1 MISFKHLLPQLVQ
14 CLANNS
20 SSWAPTVAMWTL
32 CCHCVCVRLSYSSL
46 CIYTC
51 GISSGGGWLV
61 DTVLCFESYGKLRVG
76 HYCHWS
82 FQCNGRL
89 PYVSLCYSLLKSTFV
104 GMEYT
109 FQCKNVNLWKPRVRL
124 LLSATWVLS
133 NLLEANQILLGNP
146 PHTHPQALCQR
157 ADCQRAG
164 HLQLKLSYGCDC
176 LRSSLDFYRMRWWE
190 DFQVNGW
197 TY

>member
-1 MISFKHLLPQLVQ
+1 
-14 CLANNS
+14 
-20 SSWAPTVAMWTL
+20 MWTL
-32 CCHCVCVRLSYSSL
+32 WVCCHCVCIRLSCNSL

-61 DTVLCFESYGKLRVG
+61 DTVSCFESYGTLRAG
-76 HYCHWS
+76 HYCHWT
-82 FQCNGRL
+82 FQCNEWL

-104 GMEYT
+104 GMECT

-146 PHTHPQALCQR
+146 PHNHPQALCQR

-164 HLQLKLSYGCDC
+164 HLQLKLSLWLLLLKMFLGF
-176 LRSSLDFYRMRWWE
+176 LQNGMMRRLPGKWV
-190 DFQVNGW
+190 DLLIMPVSVN
-197 TY
+197 TASPPPIEIFPVL